1 MKFALALVALA
12 MVAAVNARPGT
23 EYGIDNGLTDVEAA
37 QVAAYQ
43 MTLAG
48 DDLKAQESLLA
59 TLGANRAT
67 IESAAEAATDGV
79 DKTGYAEESAYI
91 TPTPAS

>member
-12 MVAAVNARPGT
+12 MVAAVTARPGT
-23 EYGIDNGLTDVEAA
+23 EYLDNGLSDVEAA

-59 TLGANRAT
+59 ELGANKAT
-67 IESAAEAATDGV
+67 VEAAAEAATTGV

>member
-23 EYGIDNGLTDVEAA
+23 EYGDNGLTDVEAA